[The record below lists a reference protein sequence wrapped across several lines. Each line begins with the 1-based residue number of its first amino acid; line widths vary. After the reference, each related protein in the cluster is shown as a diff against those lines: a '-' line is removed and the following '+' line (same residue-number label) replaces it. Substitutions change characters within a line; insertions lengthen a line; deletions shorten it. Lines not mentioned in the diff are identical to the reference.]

1 MNTPMDMTTPSR
13 TTGTASSVRSSVRGL
28 RVALMA
34 VLCTGVVG
42 LLSVASTAQAAN
54 VEGMRLW
61 AAPDHARLVF
71 DLEAATTANVFSL
84 DNPSR
89 LVIDLDE
96 SEMETDPST
105 LPLEGSAITSV
116 RTGVRDGGG
125 LRVVLEL
132 DRAVEPRHFTLAPND
147 QYGHRLVVDLEYP
160 GESAVENPIDPIEA
174 MIREQEIQA
183 QRAVAEARATG
194 DPSAEAAA
202 ESAVSE
208 VEEAQPHPRRDII
221 IAIDP
226 GHGGE
231 DPGAIGPTGT
241 REKDVVLEIGR
252 RLERL
257 VNATEGFRAVMIRDG
272 DYYVGLRQRTELARE
287 QKADFFV
294 SIHADAFN
302 SPRPQGS
309 SVYALS
315 QRGATSETAQW
326 LADSENRA
334 DLIGGVDGALSL
346 RDKDQVLRG
355 VLLDLTMTATLND
368 SLSIGG
374 QVLDQLGRINRLHKS
389 QVEQAGFMV
398 LKSPDIPSLLVETG
412 FISNPD
418 EERRL
423 RDASHQQGLAD
434 AIFSGVRS
442 HFQRHPP
449 PASLLAW
456 QRDNNRSPN
465 SNEYRIQTGD
475 TLSTIAARHGV
486 PVGRLRQANDLSGD
500 VIRVGQVLRIPSS

>member
-1 MNTPMDMTTPSR
+1 M
-13 TTGTASSVRSSVRGL
+13 AIKSVLSYLARSVSV
-28 RVALMA
+28 
-34 VLCTGVVG
+34 GVVIMAAG
-42 LLSVASTAQAAN
+42 ASVLQAAT
-54 VEGMRLW
+54 VESMRLW
-61 AAPDHARLVF
+61 SAPDHARLVF
-71 DLEAATTANVFSL
+71 DLTAAANANVFSL
-84 DNPSR
+84 ENPSR
-89 LVIDLDE
+89 LVIDLDD
-96 SEMETDPST
+96 SYLDTDVST
-105 LPLEGSAITSV
+105 LPLDGSAIDEV

-132 DRAVEPRHFTLAPND
+132 NRQISPRHFTLPPND

-174 MIREQEIQA
+174 MIRDQEILA
-183 QRAVAEARATG
+183 QRANTQAQAQSQAQSEPQPQEQVTR
-194 DPSAEAAA
+194 PSQAPQ
-202 ESAVSE
+202 ESAVE
-208 VEEAQPHPRRDII
+208 VQPAQPHPRRDII
-221 IAIDP
+221 IAIDA

-231 DPGAIGPTGT
+231 DPGAIGPAGT
-241 REKDVVLEIGR
+241 REKDVVLEISR
-252 RLERL
+252 RLAAE
-257 VNATEGFRAVMIRDG
+257 VNGTHGFKAVLIRDG
-272 DYYVGLRQRTELARE
+272 DYYLGLRQRTQLARE

-294 SIHADAFN
+294 SIHADAFT

-326 LADSENRA
+326 LADSENRS
-334 DLIGGVDGALSL
+334 DLIGGVDGNLSL

-389 QVEQAGFMV
+389 RVEQAGFMV
-398 LKSPDIPSLLVETG
+398 LKSPDIPSLLIEVG

-423 RDASHQQGLAD
+423 RDPVHQRGLST
-434 AIFSGVRS
+434 AIFNGLRD
-442 HFQRHPP
+442 HFERNPP

-456 QRDNNRSPN
+456 QRDNQRRPSG
-465 SNEYRIQTGD
+465 NEYRIQSGD
-475 TLSTIAARHGV
+475 TLSAIAVRHGV
-486 PVGRLRQANDLSGD
+486 PVNQLKQANDINGD
-500 VIRVGQVLRIPSS
+500 VIRVGQVLRIPRS

>member
-1 MNTPMDMTTPSR
+1 MAA
-13 TTGTASSVRSSVRGL
+13 GAS
-28 RVALMA
+28 
-34 VLCTGVVG
+34 VL
-42 LLSVASTAQAAN
+42 QAAT
-54 VEGMRLW
+54 VESMRLW
-61 AAPDHARLVF
+61 SAPDHARLVF
-71 DLEAATTANVFSL
+71 DLTAAANANVFSL
-84 DNPSR
+84 ENPSR
-89 LVIDLDE
+89 LVIDLDD
-96 SEMETDPST
+96 SYLDTDVST
-105 LPLEGSAITSV
+105 LPLNGSAIDEV

-132 DRAVEPRHFTLAPND
+132 NRQISPRHFTLPPND

-174 MIREQEIQA
+174 MIRDQEILA
-183 QRAVAEARATG
+183 QRANTQAQAQSQAQSEPQPQEQVTR
-194 DPSAEAAA
+194 PSQAPQ
-202 ESAVSE
+202 ESAVE
-208 VEEAQPHPRRDII
+208 VQPAQPHPRRDII
-221 IAIDP
+221 IAIDA

-231 DPGAIGPTGT
+231 DPGAIGPAGT
-241 REKDVVLEIGR
+241 REKDVVLEISR
-252 RLERL
+252 RLAAE
-257 VNATEGFRAVMIRDG
+257 VNGTHGFKAVLIRDG
-272 DYYVGLRQRTELARE
+272 DYYLGLRQRTQLARE

-294 SIHADAFN
+294 SIHADAFT

-326 LADSENRA
+326 LADSENRS
-334 DLIGGVDGALSL
+334 DLIGGVDGNLSL

-389 QVEQAGFMV
+389 RVEQAGFMV
-398 LKSPDIPSLLVETG
+398 LKSPDIPSLLIEVG

-423 RDASHQQGLAD
+423 RDPVHQRGLST
-434 AIFSGVRS
+434 AIFNGLRD
-442 HFQRHPP
+442 HFERNPP

-456 QRDNNRSPN
+456 QRDNQRRPSG
-465 SNEYRIQTGD
+465 NEYRIQSGD
-475 TLSTIAARHGV
+475 TLSAIAVRHGV
-486 PVGRLRQANDLSGD
+486 PVNQLKQANDINGD
-500 VIRVGQVLRIPSS
+500 VIRVGQVLRIPRS

>member
-1 MNTPMDMTTPSR
+1 MEMKAAVARVYRLLAVSFFALAAFNVQ
-13 TTGTASSVRSSVRGL
+13 ASSVES
-28 RVALMA
+28 
-34 VLCTGVVG
+34 
-42 LLSVASTAQAAN
+42 
-54 VEGMRLW
+54 MRLW

-71 DLEAATTANVFSL
+71 DLSAATNANVFSL
-84 DNPSR
+84 ENPAR
-89 LVIDLDE
+89 LVIDLDDTQ
-96 SEMETDPST
+96 MDTDPST
-105 LPLEGSAITSV
+105 LPLHDSAITSV
-116 RTGVRDGGG
+116 RTGTREGGG

-132 DRAVEPRHFTLAPND
+132 NRAIEPRHFTLTPND

-183 QRAVAEARATG
+183 QRASAQAQLPGSVESPRNEAPAEVQ
-194 DPSAEAAA
+194 AAK
-202 ESAVSE
+202 
-208 VEEAQPHPRRDII
+208 PHPRRDII
-221 IAIDP
+221 IAVDA

-231 DPGAIGPTGT
+231 DPGAIGPSGT
-241 REKDVVLEIGR
+241 REKDVVLEIAR
-252 RLERL
+252 RLAAE
-257 VNATEGFRAVMIRDG
+257 VNGTPGFKAVLTRDG
-272 DYYVGLRQRTELARE
+272 DYYIGLRQRTALARE

-294 SIHADAFN
+294 SVHADAFT

-326 LADSENRA
+326 LADSENRS
-334 DLIGGVDGALSL
+334 DLIGGVDGNLSL

-374 QVLDQLGRINRLHKS
+374 QVLEQLGRVNRLHKS
-389 QVEQAGFMV
+389 RVEQAGFMV
-398 LKSPDIPSLLVETG
+398 LKSPDIPSLLVEVG

-423 RDASHQQGLAD
+423 RDPVHQAGLSQ
-434 AIFSGVRS
+434 AIFSGLRD
-442 HFQRHPP
+442 HFQRYPP

-456 QRDNNRSPN
+456 QRDNQRQPSG
-465 SNEYRIQTGD
+465 NEYRIQSGD
-475 TLSTIAARHGV
+475 TLSAIAVRHGV
-486 PVGRLRQANDLSGD
+486 PVNQLRQANDLNGD
-500 VIRVGQVLRIPSS
+500 VIRVGQVLQIPSS

>member
-1 MNTPMDMTTPSR
+1 MEMKAVAARVYRLLTVSFFALAAVNVN
-13 TTGTASSVRSSVRGL
+13 ASSVES
-28 RVALMA
+28 
-34 VLCTGVVG
+34 
-42 LLSVASTAQAAN
+42 
-54 VEGMRLW
+54 MRLW

-71 DLEAATTANVFSL
+71 DLSAAASANVFSL
-84 DNPSR
+84 DNPAR
-89 LVIDLDE
+89 LVIDLDDTQ
-96 SEMETDPST
+96 MDTDPSS
-105 LPLEGSAITSV
+105 LPLHDSAIKSV
-116 RTGVRDGGG
+116 RTGTREGGG

-132 DRAVEPRHFTLAPND
+132 NRAIEPRHFTLTPND

-183 QRAVAEARATG
+183 QRASARVQVPGSEEPPSNEAPAEVQ
-194 DPSAEAAA
+194 EAK
-202 ESAVSE
+202 
-208 VEEAQPHPRRDII
+208 PHPRRDII
-221 IAIDP
+221 IAVDA

-231 DPGAIGPTGT
+231 DPGAIGPSGT
-241 REKDVVLEIGR
+241 REKDVVLEIAR
-252 RLERL
+252 RLAAE
-257 VNATEGFRAVMIRDG
+257 VNGTDGFKAVLIRDG
-272 DYYVGLRQRTELARE
+272 DYYLGLRQRTALARE

-294 SIHADAFN
+294 SIHADAFT

-326 LADSENRA
+326 LADSENRS
-334 DLIGGVDGALSL
+334 DLIGGVDGNLSL

-374 QVLDQLGRINRLHKS
+374 QVLEQLGRVNRLHKS
-389 QVEQAGFMV
+389 RVEQAGFMV
-398 LKSPDIPSLLVETG
+398 LKSPDIPSLLVEVG

-423 RDASHQQGLAD
+423 RDPVHQGGVSQ
-434 AIFSGVRS
+434 AIFSGLRE
-442 HFQRHPP
+442 HFQRYPP

-456 QRDNNRSPN
+456 QRDNQRSP
-465 SNEYRIQTGD
+465 SGNEYRIQSGD
-475 TLSTIAARHGV
+475 TLSAIAVRHGV
-486 PVGRLRQANDLSGD
+486 PVNQLRQANDLNGD
-500 VIRVGQVLRIPSS
+500 VIRVGQVLQIPSS

>member
-1 MNTPMDMTTPSR
+1 MVISAMGISAKVMKALS
-13 TTGTASSVRSSVRGL
+13 L
-28 RVALMA
+28 RQVALSIVA
-34 VLCTGVVG
+34 IISAG
-42 LLSVASTAQAAN
+42 LWTSLQAAT

-71 DLEAATTANVFSL
+71 DLSGAASANVFSL
-84 DNPSR
+84 DDPAR
-89 LVIDLDE
+89 LVIDLDDSQLE
-96 SEMETDPST
+96 ADPDS
-105 LPLEGSAITSV
+105 LSLEDSAISAL
-116 RTGVRDGGG
+116 RTGTREGNG

-132 DRAVEPRHFTLAPND
+132 NREVEPRHFTLAPND

-183 QRAVAEARATG
+183 QRASARAEVG
-194 DPSAEAAA
+194 DSEQAASSVEASNEPST
-202 ESAVSE
+202 S
-208 VEEAQPHPRRDII
+208 EEAKPHPRRDII
-221 IAIDP
+221 IAVDA

-231 DPGAIGPTGT
+231 DPGAIGPAGT
-241 REKDVVLEIGR
+241 REKDVVLDISQ
-252 RLERL
+252 RLANTI
-257 VNATEGFRAVMIRDG
+257 NAAEGFKAVLIRDG
-272 DYYVGLRQRTELARE
+272 DYYLGLRQRTQLARE

-326 LADSENRA
+326 LADSENRS
-334 DLIGGVDGALSL
+334 DLIGGVDGNLSL

-374 QVLDQLGRINRLHKS
+374 QVLDQLGRVNRLHKS
-389 QVEQAGFMV
+389 RVEQAGFMV
-398 LKSPDIPSLLVETG
+398 LKSPDIPSLLIETG
-412 FISNPD
+412 FISNPE

-423 RDASHQQGLAD
+423 RDPVHQQGIAE
-434 AIFSGVRS
+434 AIFGGLQS
-442 HFQRHPP
+442 HFERYPP

-456 QRDNNRSPN
+456 QRDNQRRPSGD
-465 SNEYRIQTGD
+465 EYRIQSGD
-475 TLSTIAARHGV
+475 TLSAIAVRHGV
-486 PVGRLRQANDLSGD
+486 PVNQLKQANDLNGD